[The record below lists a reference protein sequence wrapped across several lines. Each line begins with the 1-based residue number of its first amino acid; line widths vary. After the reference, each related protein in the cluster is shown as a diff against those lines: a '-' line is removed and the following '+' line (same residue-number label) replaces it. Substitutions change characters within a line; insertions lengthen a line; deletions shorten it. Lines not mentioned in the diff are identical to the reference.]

1 MFGLY
6 RNLGPKYRA
15 IRRELEEDANLRA
28 YVNDRIIQKAEDEG
42 EDVEEDRPFLAW
54 LIKNL
59 PAIIAMIM
67 ELISGASGAG
77 GFT

>member
-15 IRRELEEDANLRA
+15 LRRELEEDANLRA
-28 YVNDRIIQKAEDEG
+28 YVNDRVIQMAEDEG
-42 EDVEEDRPFLAW
+42 EDVEEDRPFLSW

-59 PAIIAMIM
+59 PAIIALIM